1 MRAATTRKMMSCHC
15 RRITIFSMENSA
27 VLYWWI
33 ANKRLSPKT
42 RKGISARRMLL
53 LDKTR
58 VLEQMFLLLLKNI
71 VEIFVAGKTVPM
83 VMEVYVAAG
92 GTYYPLVGEMFAVL
106 RHLVAEGVICSFFVG

>member
-1 MRAATTRKMMSCHC
+1 
-15 RRITIFSMENSA
+15 MENSA

-42 RKGISARRMLL
+42 RIGISARRMLV

-92 GTYYPLVGEMFAVL
+92 GTLLVETLKRSVK
-106 RHLVAEGVICSFFVG
+106 RSV

>member
-15 RRITIFSMENSA
+15 RRITIFSMENGA
-27 VLYWWI
+27 VLYWLI

-42 RKGISARRMLL
+42 RIGISARRMLL